1 MQVIANQSGASQKRL
16 RCHFS
21 AVTEQKVTLKDQFL
35 KHSDEYVLT
44 VENCYTNASPN
55 LFFRDEVAIRIMP
68 KAPQNTAFPLQ
79 YPANH
84 PLQLYSSFSIGPT
97 RKDGSVIA
105 FIDRLREFIEIFN
118 FKLYIY
124 GSAQIV
130 QHNDAIPAIQNPN
143 QNHDLYSYT
152 DVDIVD
158 QYIQV
163 GLSPNG
169 ELQIKCND
177 DFLNNFYIEFSERF
191 AKLAGF
197 DRYLWVRDTGLAS
210 NAQNHM
216 TIVNQAGNFAFPL
229 GDVNQAGNM
238 PTYGWIATKSVFQID
253 QRISIDVESTVP
265 VFNTMTSEF
274 SKEKQEHLLSRFVI
288 PDYKEVKSHMT
299 SEDGLLVTGITFEDE
314 GESVHNLVRNPYC
327 KVNAMRSGQIQAVNI
342 SMWVRYLVDNT
353 LEKIRFVLEENEWVD
368 MGLLFSKKI

>member
-55 LFFRDEVAIRIMP
+55 LFFRDEVAIRILP
-68 KAPQNTAFPLQ
+68 KAPQNTAFPFP
-79 YPANH
+79 YPVND
-84 PLQLYSSFSIGPT
+84 PLQPYSSFSIGPKN
-97 RKDGSVIA
+97 KDGSVVG
-105 FIDRLREFIEIFN
+105 FIDRLREFIDIFN

-124 GSAQIV
+124 GADYFG
-130 QHNDAIPAIQNPN
+130 HNSAIPHINNPY
-143 QNHDLYSYT
+143 QNHDLGSYT
-152 DVDIVD
+152 DEDNVDR
-158 QYIQV
+158 YIKV
-163 GLSPNG
+163 GLSTKG
-169 ELQIKCND
+169 ELQIQCNEE
-177 DFLNNFYIEFSERF
+177 FLSNFYIEFSVRF

-197 DRYLWVRDTGLAS
+197 DRYLWVGNTGVIS
-210 NAQNHM
+210 NVHNHM
-216 TIVNQAGNFAFPL
+216 NIVQGGLFAFGLGIPNTPL
-229 GDVNQAGNM
+229 FSWRA
-238 PTYGWIATKSVFQID
+238 IKSVFQVD
-253 QRISIDVESTVP
+253 ERISIDVESTVP

-288 PDYKEVKSHMT
+288 PDYKEVVSHM
-299 SEDGLLVTGITFEDE
+299 SSMDGILVAGFTFEDE
-314 GESVHNLVRNPYC
+314 GEAVHNLVRNPYC